1 MIGWFQPSAL
11 WGLAL
16 LAIPIAVHLLRTRRA
31 RRLAFPTIRFVPPS
45 RTAAV
50 RLRAPSDLML
60 LGVRTAI
67 VALAV
72 LAAAQPIW
80 LSSTRLAGWNGRVA
94 RAVVV
99 DTSESMR
106 RPRAD
111 GRTAAEDAA
120 AAANAELRVGL
131 TWRIEHP
138 DLGEGTRRAA
148 AWLRSAPPA
157 RREIVVI
164 SDFQHG
170 SISKD
175 VLDRV
180 AGDVGLRFSPVQG
193 VSERRSIEGVPLLIA
208 PGTTARSQQVELSS
222 KGTQVSLVAR
232 GFSSAVQEPA
242 GYSGLRLVHDGT
254 QRESERLL
262 ATLAAAGTA
271 APDAAQPI
279 ALRFTPVSDA
289 ARLGPVSARWMID
302 AVSRLEQ
309 SVELGRVGRHVDA
322 LPLPASDSAVVLI
335 RDGVGRPLVRAA
347 TLDRE
352 LVLDVAVPI
361 TSYFSAALAR
371 TALSARRGT
380 PGRPEEEVLRIPDSD
395 LSSWARVPRPVGPS
409 AWRQAERSD
418 ARWVWGAALV
428 LLVVEQWLRSS
439 SRSRKDE
446 KRVAA

>member
-1 MIGWFQPSAL
+1 MIGWLQPSGL

-16 LAIPIAVHLLRTRRA
+16 LAIPIAIHLLRTRRA

-45 RTAAV
+45 RAAAV

-94 RAVVV
+94 RAIVV

-120 AAANAELRVGL
+120 AAAGAELRVGL

-164 SDFQHG
+164 SDFQQG
-170 SISKD
+170 SVSKD

-180 AGDVGLRFSPVQG
+180 AADVGLRFSPVQG

-208 PGTTARSQQVELSS
+208 PGTNARSQQVELSS
-222 KGTQVSLVAR
+222 QGTQVSLAAR
-232 GFSSAVQEPA
+232 GFSSAVQESA

-309 SVELGRVGRHVDA
+309 SVELGRLGRHVDA

-335 RDGVGRPLVRAA
+335 RDGAGRPLVRAA

-352 LVLDVAVPI
+352 LVLDVAAPI

-380 PGRPEEEVLRIPDSD
+380 PGRPEEEVLRISDSD
-395 LSSWARVPRPVGPS
+395 LSSWARVPAPVGPS